1 MKAYLHGTAGHG
13 KQVVFLIRKRYVQM
27 MSLMTAITT
36 MATVITA
43 ANHHL
48 Y

>member
-1 MKAYLHGTAGHG
+1 
-13 KQVVFLIRKRYVQM
+13 M

-43 ANHHL
+43 AIIIFTEFYCAL
-48 Y
+48 SVCWALC